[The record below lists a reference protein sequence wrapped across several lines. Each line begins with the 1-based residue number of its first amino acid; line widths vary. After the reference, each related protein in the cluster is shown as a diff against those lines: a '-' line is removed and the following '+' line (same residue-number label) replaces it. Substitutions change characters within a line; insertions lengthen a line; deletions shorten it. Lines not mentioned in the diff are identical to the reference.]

1 MTISVVIP
9 TLDEA
14 AAIAAAVVGARR
26 ALGSCEVIVVDA
38 GSRDGTAAAAA
49 AAGATVVTA
58 LGSRADAMNM
68 GASVASGDVLL
79 FLHAD
84 TLLPAGA
91 ATAVATALERAGAG
105 AFRIRFDRP
114 RAVLE
119 RLVNLR
125 SRVFKIVY
133 GDQALF
139 ASRAAFDRVGG
150 FRPIPIMEDRDL
162 AARLRR
168 AGGLTVVPLA
178 VTTSSRR
185 HRRDGQVRTIAR
197 HWLIQLLYTLRV
209 PPERLAR
216 IYPPVR

>member
-14 AAIAAAVVGARR
+14 AAIAAAVAGARR
-26 ALGSCEVIVVDA
+26 ALGACEVIVVDA

-58 LGSRADAMNM
+58 LGSRADAMNL

-91 ATAVATALERAGAG
+91 AAAVATALERTGAG

-114 RAVLE
+114 RVVLE

-125 SRVFKIVY
+125 SRVLKVVY

-150 FRPIPIMEDRDL
+150 FRPIPTMEDRDL

-185 HRRDGQVRTIAR
+185 HRHDGQVRTIAR

>member
-1 MTISVVIP
+1 MNRG
-9 TLDEA
+9 
-14 AAIAAAVVGARR
+14 AAV
-26 ALGSCEVIVVDA
+26 
-38 GSRDGTAAAAA
+38 
-49 AAGATVVTA
+49 AT
-58 LGSRADAMNM
+58 
-68 GASVASGDVLL
+68 GDVLL

-84 TLLPAGA
+84 THPAGG
-91 ATAVATALERAGAG
+91 R
-105 AFRIRFDRP
+105 RP
-114 RAVLE
+114 RRSPPRLRARTPAPSASASTGRGRLLE

-125 SRVFKIVY
+125 SRLFKVVY

-139 ASRAAFDRVGG
+139 VTRAAFERAGG

-185 HRRDGQVRTIAR
+185 HRRDGHVRTIAR

>member
-1 MTISVVIP
+1 M
-9 TLDEA
+9 
-14 AAIAAAVVGARR
+14 
-26 ALGSCEVIVVDA
+26 VDA

-49 AAGATVVTA
+49 TAGATVVTA
-58 LGSRADAMNM
+58 PGSRAEAMNA
-68 GASVASGDVLL
+68 GAAAATGDVLL

-91 ATAVATALERAGAG
+91 AARHRGRARRRAAPAPSGSG
-105 AFRIRFDRP
+105 FDRP
-114 RAVLE
+114 RPVLE

-125 SRVFKIVY
+125 SRLFKVVY

-139 ASRAAFDRVGG
+139 ASRAAFERVGG

-178 VTTSSRR
+178 RDDVEPPPPARR
-185 HRRDGQVRTIAR
+185 PAR
-197 HWLIQLLYTLRV
+197 
-209 PPERLAR
+209 AR
-216 IYPPVR
+216 SPGTG